1 MAKAN
6 LDLRSIV
13 WPAVLSAASS
23 LAAVLVALIAPESQ
37 ELVLALGLS
46 SISLGLLAQRG

>member
-6 LDLRSIV
+6 LNLGSII
-13 WPAVLSAASS
+13 WPAVLSAV
-23 LAAVLVALIAPESQ
+23 AAFSGVLVALISPESQ

-46 SISLGLLAQRG
+46 SISLGILAQRG